1 MIRAVIIDD
10 ESHCVDTLSMLLG
23 EYCPD
28 VQILE
33 KCKSPETG
41 IEAIKKTKPD
51 VVFLDIQMPGMTG
64 FQLLEQF
71 SEIQFAVVFTTSFD
85 EYAIKAIHFSA
96 LDYLL
101 KPVAPKE
108 LIAAVHRVK
117 EHKKLPT
124 SEQFEMLQPNYQ
136 RNVKAFQKL
145 AIPTLEGFELV
156 HIDRIVFLQADD
168 NYTHVFLKDKKK
180 VTASRTLKEVEEHLQ
195 DFANFVR
202 VHHSFMVNINE
213 VAKYIRGEGGY
224 LVMSDGTS
232 VNVSRSRKEALLKFF

>member
-10 ESHCVDTLSMLLG
+10 ESHCVDTLSMLLE

-213 VAKYIRGEGGY
+213 VTKYVRGEGGY

>member
-1 MIRAVIIDD
+1 MIKAVIIDD
-10 ESHCVDTLSMLLG
+10 ETHCIDTLSMLVD

-28 VQILE
+28 VQVLE
-33 KCKSPETG
+33 KCKSPEAG

-71 SEIQFAVVFTTSFD
+71 SDIQFGVVFTTSFD

-101 KPVAPKE
+101 KPVVPKE

-117 EHKKLPT
+117 QRKKLPMP
-124 SEQFEMLQPNYQ
+124 EQFEMLQPNYQ
-136 RNVKAFQKL
+136 RNLKAFQQL
-145 AIPTLEGFELV
+145 AIPTVEGFELV
-156 HIDRIVFLQADD
+156 HVDRIVFLQADD

-213 VAKYIRGEGGY
+213 VTKYLRGEGGY